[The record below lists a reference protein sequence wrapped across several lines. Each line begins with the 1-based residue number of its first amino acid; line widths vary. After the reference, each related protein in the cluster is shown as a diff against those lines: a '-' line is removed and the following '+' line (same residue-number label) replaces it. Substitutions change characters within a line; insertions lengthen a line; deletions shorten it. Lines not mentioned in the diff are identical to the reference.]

1 MPAASGISARIGI
14 IAISVGVLLMTHEA
28 MGAALVGAA
37 RHVLG
42 QLPLAL
48 DVIEA
53 AASADPDSTL
63 SQAARHARGLDSGE
77 GVLVLTDLYGA
88 TPCNVARR
96 LPALGLNMHCVSGL
110 NLPMLLRV
118 LNYPEQSLDEL
129 AQTAASG
136 GRGGIFIDH
145 A

>member
-1 MPAASGISARIGI
+1 M
-14 IAISVGVLLMTHEA
+14 SVGVLWMTHAA
-28 MGAALVGAA
+28 MGAALMAAA

-42 QLPLAL
+42 RLPLDL
-48 DVIEA
+48 EVIEVE
-53 AASADPDSTL
+53 ASADPDSTL
-63 SQAARHARGLDSGE
+63 NTAVRHARDLDQGE

-88 TPCNVARR
+88 TPCNVAQR
-96 LPALGLNMHCVSGL
+96 LPSLGVKMHCVSGL

>member
-1 MPAASGISARIGI
+1 M
-14 IAISVGVLLMTHEA
+14 SVGVLLLTHEA
-28 MGAALVGAA
+28 MGAALIGAA

-42 QLPLAL
+42 KLPLEV
-48 DVIEA
+48 DVIEVDA
-53 AASADPDSTL
+53 GADPDSTL
-63 SQAARHARGLDSGE
+63 THAAAHARGLDAGA

-88 TPCNVARR
+88 TPCNVAQR
-96 LPALGLNMHCVSGL
+96 LPSLGITTHCVSGL

-118 LNYPEQSLDEL
+118 LNYPEQNLDEL

>member
-1 MPAASGISARIGI
+1 M
-14 IAISVGVLLMTHEA
+14 SVGVLLMTHEA
-28 MGAALVGAA
+28 IGAALAGAA

-42 QLPLAL
+42 NLPLDL
-48 DVIEA
+48 DVIEVK
-53 AASADPDSTL
+53 ASADPDSTL
-63 SQAARHARGLDSGE
+63 TEAIRQGRGLDTGE
-77 GVLVLTDLYGA
+77 GVLVLTDLYGS
-88 TPCNVARR
+88 TPCNVAQR
-96 LPALGLNMHCVSGL
+96 LPALGLNMHSVSGL

>member
-1 MPAASGISARIGI
+1 M
-14 IAISVGVLLMTHEA
+14 SVGVLLLTHEA
-28 MGAALVGAA
+28 MGAALISAA

-42 QLPLAL
+42 KLPLPI
-48 DVIEA
+48 DVIEVDA
-53 AASADPDSTL
+53 GADPDSTL
-63 SQAARHARGLDSGE
+63 THAAAHARGLDDGA

-88 TPCNVARR
+88 TPCNVAQR
-96 LPALGLNMHCVSGL
+96 LPSLGLTTHCVSGL

-129 AQTAASG
+129 AQTAAIG